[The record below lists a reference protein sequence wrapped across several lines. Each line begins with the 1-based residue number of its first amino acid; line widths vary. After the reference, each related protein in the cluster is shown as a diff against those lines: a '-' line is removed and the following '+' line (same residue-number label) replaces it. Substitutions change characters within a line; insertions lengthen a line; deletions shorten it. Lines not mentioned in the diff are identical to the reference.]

1 MKDIK
6 EIIKEH
12 IQKNKETS
20 IYYDYDNGCI
30 EINGRKYMTGQL
42 SFSEVGRAVKEA
54 LREVYGD
61 YRTIPY
67 TFNSEAY
74 ENEKFKAEVLALGFE
89 GILRFSVLRK
99 EK

>member
-1 MKDIK
+1 MKEIK
-6 EIIKEH
+6 EIIKEQ

-30 EINGRKYMTGQL
+30 EINGRKYMTGQR

-61 YRTIPY
+61 YKTIPY

-89 GILRFSVLRK
+89 GLLRFK
-99 EK
+99 IIKKKD